1 MRLSP
6 KESIKQ
12 LQSESNYTNG
22 RLDALSFIARII
34 LDSLKVQDKA
44 AYLELKTACLAYSQ
58 QHLICLAEIGEE
70 DIEEQAQAFAEEID
84 NLFCDEG
91 DLFEEE

>member
-1 MRLSP
+1 MHISP

-12 LQSESNYTNG
+12 LQSDSNYTNG
-22 RLDALSFIARII
+22 RLDALSFMARVV

-91 DLFEEE
+91 DLFEE

>member
-1 MRLSP
+1 M
-6 KESIKQ
+6 
-12 LQSESNYTNG
+12 
-22 RLDALSFIARII
+22 SFIARVI
-34 LDSLKVQDKA
+34 LDSLKVQDKN

-58 QHLICLAEIGEE
+58 QHLICLAELGEE
-70 DIEEQAQAFAEEID
+70 EIEEQAQAFAEEID